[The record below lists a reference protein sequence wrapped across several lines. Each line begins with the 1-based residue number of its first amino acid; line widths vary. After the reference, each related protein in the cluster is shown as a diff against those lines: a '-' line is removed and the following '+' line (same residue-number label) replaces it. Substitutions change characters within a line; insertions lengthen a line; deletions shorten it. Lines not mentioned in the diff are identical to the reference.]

1 MNETGTLMKDFDLVV
16 LTHDLDPHQL
26 CKGDVGTIVQT
37 YGDDAFE
44 VEFVRADGKTQAVV
58 TLTASDVRLQASNE
72 ILHVR
77 PLDLVA
83 A

>member
-1 MNETGTLMKDFDLVV
+1 MNDFDLVV

-26 CKGDVGTIVQT
+26 CKGDVGTIVQS
-37 YGDDAFE
+37 YGNDAYE

-58 TLTASDVRLQASNE
+58 TLRAADVRPQAENE

-77 PLDLVA
+77 ALDLVA